1 MVDMADEGEMM
12 PIRLVKE
19 NGDTISLDATSIDIV
34 VERIVSNMGIPFFDA
49 KKFGIDLNQTAVVIE
64 VQGVFA
70 DDEGQEATAQST
82 ATIDFYQPQ
91 QIVSWGQP
99 IAGSG
104 GGTVGGHL
112 ASGFNLTGPTGGF
125 GLGTGIGSVGG
136 FDGGWSGGIGGS
148 IGQNAFDV
156 NDLGNRVLKYW
167 NEKYIELPIAYWV
180 EAASQLD
187 NPIQT
192 GLQLWLKADT
202 LSSLSQDD
210 KVASWTDSSNGRN
223 AVQSNVSSQP
233 TLKTSAINGKS
244 SVNFIASAGH
254 SLETPYNAFINTE
267 ETTVF
272 VVGKPDFGNNPIIST
287 EGSNKGFR
295 VSMDASNKRAE
306 VKWYNASAVLTT
318 QATSINSL
326 DSVGSTISPSLIAF
340 TIDDTNADAEADELK
355 IYVNGKNPT
364 VNSSMGGFIP
374 QDSAALVVGN
384 GFDGLISEI
393 MVYNRVLT
401 TAERQQVEGYLG
413 RKYNIPLVDTH
424 PHRNYSYENKHVKIA
439 FDKELVSH
447 KAEQYGFLNQTRYTG
462 MQINGTPST
471 ATITVDGDDPRKWFE
486 ISESTRSYF
495 VTFRESDGSAKAV
508 QAQVTAVNSTQIT
521 LQFTS
526 GSPSDLADNDQ
537 VWVESF
543 VYNYDLQSSLKSPV
557 IIIPI
562 KNADTF
568 DDQAL
573 PEKSVGP
580 EFPAHEN
587 GDARDD
593 GGGLTRT
600 DEYITYLFSKA
611 ITADYIELDDD
622 VDANGNKGMDD
633 VFSTV
638 IDKSYNNHNCRLT
651 ITQKYATSLGQ
662 LSDTINSTL
671 GAGQMPVTQGF
682 SGGRSGKRVKSG
694 GDKVQDIIGILGNSN
709 NFESSPQTNFAEEI
723 ISAGKDYVQ
732 QTFYGD
738 RKAKGDFITGIQ
750 IPYNTITTRGKS
762 PFDAQIA
769 QRNFFLTTSGP
780 TGDKLS
786 SVNDVHATRLFSRVA
801 EGHLKNGISGLV
813 EDFSVSRDAAM
824 KAYEFSLKF
833 RVADIIL

>member
-202 LSSLSQDD
+202 LSSLNQDD

-223 AVQSNVSSQP
+223 AVQSTVSNQP

-495 VTFRESDGSAKAV
+495 VTFRESDGSAKTV

-537 VWVESF
+537 VWVKSF
-543 VYNYDLQSSLKSPV
+543 NYNNDLQSSLKSPV

-723 ISAGKDYVQ
+723 ISAGKDFVQ

>member
-202 LSSLSQDD
+202 LSSLNQDD

-223 AVQSNVSSQP
+223 AVQSTVSNQP

-495 VTFRESDGSAKAV
+495 VTFRESDGSAKTV

-723 ISAGKDYVQ
+723 ISAGKDFVQ

>member
-34 VERIVSNMGIPFFDA
+34 VERIVSNMAIPFFDA

-125 GLGTGIGSVGG
+125 ALGTGIGSVGG
-136 FDGGWSGGIGGS
+136 YDGGWSGGIGGS
-148 IGQNAFDV
+148 IGQNVFDM

-192 GLQLWLKADT
+192 GLQLWLKTDT

-223 AVQSNVSSQP
+223 AVQSTVSSQP

-244 SVNFIASAGH
+244 SVNFIASSGH

-318 QATSINSL
+318 QATSNNSL

-424 PHRNYSYENKHVKIA
+424 PHKNYSYENKHVKIA

-486 ISESTRSYF
+486 LSESTRSYF

-526 GSPSDLADNDQ
+526 GSFSDLADNDQ

-543 VYNYDLQSSLKSPV
+543 VYNNDLQSSLKSPV

-709 NFESSPQTNFAEEI
+709 NFESSPQTDFAEAI
-723 ISAGKDYVQ
+723 ISAGKDFVQ

>member
-1 MVDMADEGEMM
+1 MADEGEMM

-202 LSSLSQDD
+202 LSSLNQDD

-223 AVQSNVSSQP
+223 AVQSTVSNQP

-495 VTFRESDGSAKAV
+495 VTFRESDGSAKTV

-723 ISAGKDYVQ
+723 ISAGKDFVQ

>member
-1 MVDMADEGEMM
+1 MADEGEMM
-12 PIRLVKE
+12 PVRLVKE

-192 GLQLWLKADT
+192 GLQLWLKTDT

-272 VVGKPDFGNNPIIST
+272 VVGKPDFGNDPIIST

-295 VSMDASNKRAE
+295 VSMDASNKRVE

-318 QATSINSL
+318 QATPNNSL

-543 VYNYDLQSSLKSPV
+543 DYNNDLQSSLKSPV

-611 ITADYIELDDD
+611 ITADYIQLDDD

-709 NFESSPQTNFAEEI
+709 NFESSPQTDFAEAI
-723 ISAGKDYVQ
+723 ISAGKDFVQ

>member
-1 MVDMADEGEMM
+1 
-12 PIRLVKE
+12 
-19 NGDTISLDATSIDIV
+19 
-34 VERIVSNMGIPFFDA
+34 MGIPFFDA

-202 LSSLSQDD
+202 LSSLNQDD

-223 AVQSNVSSQP
+223 AVQSTVSNQP

-495 VTFRESDGSAKAV
+495 VTFRESDGSAKTV

-537 VWVESF
+537 VWVKSF
-543 VYNYDLQSSLKSPV
+543 NYNNDLQSSLKSPV

-723 ISAGKDYVQ
+723 ISAGKDFVQ

>member
-1 MVDMADEGEMM
+1 MADEGEMM

-202 LSSLSQDD
+202 LSSLNQDD

-223 AVQSNVSSQP
+223 AVQSTVSNQP

-495 VTFRESDGSAKAV
+495 VTFRESDGSAKTV

-537 VWVESF
+537 VWVKSF
-543 VYNYDLQSSLKSPV
+543 NYNNDLQSSLKSPV

-723 ISAGKDYVQ
+723 ISAGKDFVQ